1 MGLSS
6 ILCLCRMRI
15 KMSVKHDQRLLMVTM
30 TKLFDGKIEACEIID
45 MNEMYLYIS
54 GKGVCF

>member
-1 MGLSS
+1 
-6 ILCLCRMRI
+6 
-15 KMSVKHDQRLLMVTM
+15 MVTM

>member
-1 MGLSS
+1 MH
-6 ILCLCRMRI
+6 I